1 MTDSSATQP
10 PGWYYAQGDPP
21 GTQRYWDGSQ
31 WVGGPQAAQSG
42 DVATGGGYQ
51 PAGAVGAAGAPA
63 ELGPRVIAWLID
75 AGIYIAIYIA
85 TFVVALIGSAASD
98 SLGTLL
104 GLLANLALLA
114 FSLWNWVYKQGSTG
128 QTIGKAQQNIKL
140 VADSTGQPV
149 GMGMAFVRGLLQSVL
164 WFLCLIP
171 GLLDILWPFWDS
183 ERKRLSDKILNF
195 SVVPA

>member
-31 WVGGPQAAQSG
+31 WVGGPQAAQGG